1 MKIQLNKNLVGL
13 DGKEIENSHMGKL
26 VASTL
31 AGANKGDAAKFW
43 HWSTKFYAGEEV
55 ELDPS
60 DSETLRN
67 FIKDS
72 EQLTILS
79 KAQILAEIK

>member
-1 MKIQLNKNLVGL
+1 MKVQLNKNLLGL
-13 DGKEIENSHMGKL
+13 DGQEIENSHIGKI

-43 HWSTKFYAGEEV
+43 HWSTKFYAGEEL

-60 DSETLRN
+60 DLETLRN

-79 KAQILAEIK
+79 KAQILQQL

>member
-1 MKIQLNKNLVGL
+1 MKVQLNKNLLGL
-13 DGKEIENSHMGKL
+13 DGQEIENSHMGKL

-31 AGANKGDAAKFW
+31 AGTNKGDAAKFW

-60 DSETLRN
+60 DLETLKN
-67 FIKDS
+67 FIKES
-72 EQLTILS
+72 EQLTNLS
-79 KAQILAEIK
+79 KAQILQQL

>member
-1 MKIQLNKNLVGL
+1 MKILLNKSLIGL
-13 DGKEIENSHMGKL
+13 DGKEIPNSHMGKL
-26 VASTL
+26 LANTL
-31 AGANKGDAAKFW
+31 ASANKGDAAKFW
-43 HWSTKFYAGEEV
+43 HWSTKFYAVEEV

-60 DSETLRN
+60 DLETLKN

-79 KAQILAEIK
+79 KAQILAEFK

>member
-1 MKIQLNKNLVGL
+1 MKIQLNKNLIGL
-13 DGKEIENSHMGKL
+13 DGQEIENSHMGKL

-31 AGANKGDAAKFW
+31 AGTNKGDAAKFW

-60 DSETLRN
+60 DLETLKN
-67 FIKDS
+67 FIKES
-72 EQLTILS
+72 EQLTNLS
-79 KAQILAEIK
+79 KAQILQQL

>member
-1 MKIQLNKNLVGL
+1 
-13 DGKEIENSHMGKL
+13 MGKL

-31 AGANKGDAAKFW
+31 AGTNKGDAAKFW

-60 DSETLRN
+60 DLETLKN
-67 FIKDS
+67 FIKES
-72 EQLTILS
+72 EQLTNLS
-79 KAQILAEIK
+79 KAQILQQL

>member
-1 MKIQLNKNLVGL
+1 MKVQLNKNLLGL
-13 DGKEIENSHMGKL
+13 DGQEIENSHMGKL

-43 HWSTKFYAGEEV
+43 HWSVKFYAGEEL

-60 DSETLRN
+60 DLETLRN

-79 KAQILAEIK
+79 KAQILNQL